1 MTVWPEIISDDP
13 EMMADWESLSATEK
27 ATIEETQG
35 LVDAF
40 VEKYNNFDEDEM
52 LEFLEQTNYEECRLS
67 PASRPYGLTFG
78 VKLGNG
84 LVASVDTDN
93 QALFVNMGDVVV
105 FTVMNSDLYN
115 EHLEFWLDFWYD
127 IEQDAA

>member
-1 MTVWPEIISDDP
+1 MTIWPDIISDDDAL
-13 EMMADWESLSATEK
+13 MADWEYLSDAER
-27 ATIEETQG
+27 ASVQEAQG

-40 VEKYNNFDEDEM
+40 ADKYNSFDEDEL
-52 LEFLEQTNYEECRLS
+52 LEFLEQTSYEEHRLS
-67 PASRPYGLTFG
+67 PASKPYGLTFDIKLDNG
-78 VKLGNG
+78 V
-84 LVASVDTDN
+84 VATVDTD
-93 QALFVNMGDVVV
+93 QQCIFADIGDVVV

>member
-40 VEKYNNFDEDEM
+40 VEEYNNFDEDDDG
-52 LEFLEQTNYEECRLS
+52 
-67 PASRPYGLTFG
+67 AGDK
-78 VKLGNG
+78 KLQKIRM
-84 LVASVDTDN
+84 A
-93 QALFVNMGDVVV
+93 M
-105 FTVMNSDLYN
+105 
-115 EHLEFWLDFWYD
+115 
-127 IEQDAA
+127 

>member
-13 EMMADWESLSATEK
+13 EMMADWESLSDAEK

-40 VEKYNNFDEDEM
+40 VEKYNNFDEDEL
-52 LEFLEQTNYEECRLS
+52 LEFLEQTSYEEHRHS
-67 PASRPYGLTFG
+67 PAYKTYGLTFDIKLSNG
-78 VKLGNG
+78 V
-84 LVASVDTDN
+84 VATVDTDN
-93 QALFVNMGDVVV
+93 QSIFVDMGDSVI

-115 EHLEFWLDFWYD
+115 EHLEFWLDFWYE

>member
-1 MTVWPEIISDDP
+1 MTIWPEIISDDP

-27 ATIEETQG
+27 ATIEETQQ

-40 VEKYNNFDEDEM
+40 ADKYNGFDEDEL
-52 LEFLEQTNYEECRLS
+52 LEFLEQTSYEEHRHS
-67 PASRPYGLTFG
+67 PASKTYGLTFD
-78 VKLGNG
+78 VKLDNG
-84 LVASVDTDN
+84 VVATVDTDN
-93 QALFVNMGDVVV
+93 QSIFVDMGDVIV